1 MDERTSLQ
9 VRKPILKALRRF
21 GLKGETYEQILVR
34 LMRHAEREKL
44 MERFY
49 AAESEDLVYPDLDDL

>member
-1 MDERTSLQ
+1 MEERTSLQ

-34 LMRHAEREKL
+34 LMRHAEHEKI

-49 AAESEDLVYPDLDDL
+49 AAESEDLEYPHLDDL

>member
-1 MDERTSLQ
+1 MEERTSLQ
-9 VRKPILKALRRF
+9 VRRPVLRALRRF

-34 LMRHAEREKL
+34 LMKHAEHEKL

-49 AAESEDLVYPDLDDL
+49 AAGSEQLVYPDLDDL

>member
-1 MDERTSLQ
+1 MQ
-9 VRKPILKALRRF
+9 VRKPVLQALRRF

-34 LMRHAEREKL
+34 LMKNAEHEKL

-49 AAESEDLVYPDLDDL
+49 AAGTEELSYPDLDEL

>member
-1 MDERTSLQ
+1 MEARTSLR
-9 VRKPILKALRRF
+9 VRKPVLKALRRF

-34 LMRHAEREKL
+34 LMRHAEHEKL

-49 AAESEDLVYPDLDDL
+49 AAESEDLVYPNLDDL

>member
-1 MDERTSLQ
+1 MQERTSLQ
-9 VRKPILKALRRF
+9 VRKPVLRALRRF

-34 LMRHAEREKL
+34 LMKLAEREKL

-49 AAESEDLVYPDLDDL
+49 AASSEDIEYPDLDDL

>member
-1 MDERTSLQ
+1 MEDRTTLQ
-9 VRKPILKALRRF
+9 VRKPILRALRRF

-34 LMRHAEREKL
+34 LMKHAEHEKL

-49 AAESEDLVYPDLDDL
+49 AASSEDIEYPELDDL